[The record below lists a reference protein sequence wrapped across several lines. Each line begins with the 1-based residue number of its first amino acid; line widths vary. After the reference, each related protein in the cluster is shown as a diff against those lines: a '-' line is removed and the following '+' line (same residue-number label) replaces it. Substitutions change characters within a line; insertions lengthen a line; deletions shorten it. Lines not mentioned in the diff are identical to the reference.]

1 MKFGMTK
8 RKRKMKL
15 SSRRNGTLVPDDD
28 ESDSDLQEFSL
39 PKKRII
45 KPGKSTYV
53 ARRRCGCCRVCAS
66 VFLSVLLIAS
76 VLCVVVLGWFSLRLK
91 RDLDFMRRRLSKV
104 ESFDRSTSR
113 EYESLNNDL
122 TQKYDSLKTNKEKVI
137 KEDDERYKS
146 ILKQIAHLNTTVD
159 DLLKKVKLPG
169 STSTITKDIE
179 SLKKGMAD
187 TGGDITEIKDK
198 IKQLTSLA
206 SQQNGKV
213 EELSKNLFNL
223 SVQVAQVMGKPTP
236 KPPKNTGT
244 PPLILRLPVNDEKQ
258 KLEDK
263 SIMKN
268 VTAQI
273 SAEVARVMGIVTS
286 VNHTL
291 SHDVARLRVLMKSLL
306 KEVKKHV
313 ATVDELQ
320 TKVSQSLKPNHSS
333 VVSRGHLEADNMGV
347 SEQVFNL
354 SAIVTKLTDD
364 VERHSKNLAELMLE
378 VVQIN
383 TTVFNYQHQD
393 AIPEKPA
400 PCNCSAEVGNLWEQ
414 LSSNKFSIEAVQK
427 DLQALQKPVTT
438 LPKNNTS
445 VVEPTEASIS
455 DNKKKTENQSLAES
469 IAAET
474 DKDIEQDELQ
484 AENIKPSP
492 STESNASV
500 SVLEVVKVTEP
511 PVTASPSGHVNSS
524 QPSNTT
530 ASPQVTLVDST
541 VNNQTS
547 STDQKV
553 QVVKLATPSS
563 EEEIEHNLEAQ
574 GND

>member
-45 KPGKSTYV
+45 KPGKST
-53 ARRRCGCCRVCAS
+53 RRCGCCRVCAS